1 MKTAKKFSGVSL
13 VELLIGITIMGVL
26 AATITLSANSVQ
38 ATAKS
43 EAEKVA
49 QFLRTY
55 ITKADKLHGGY
66 FFKINENEIRL
77 KINNTDQNNLDVL
90 KASSGCTYIAL
101 DNKNINY
108 NTEKGG
114 EVKITGRNLSIQVKD
129 KNNKPTDEEK
139 NFWITV
145 TGKGDP
151 YYAVVTVYGDTTLK

>member
-90 KASSGCTYIAL
+90 KASSGCLYAAKDQKDL
-101 DNKNINY
+101 DYNNNQGDANTIPIRIRNI
-108 NTEKGG
+108 TI
-114 EVKITGRNLSIQVKD
+114 KIQTSE
-129 KNNKPTDEEK
+129 PTTSEI
-139 NFWITV
+139 FYWIKV
-145 TGKGDP
+145 TGKGEP
-151 YYAVVTVYGDTTLK
+151 QYVTINKLQ